1 MMRAH
6 RFCSRVSV
14 RRVARASQTCQRY
27 ASHSE
32 SATVIASGKERR
44 Q

>member
-1 MMRAH
+1 MMRVH

-14 RRVARASQTCQRY
+14 RGVTRTFQTYQRY

-32 SATVIASGKERR
+32 AATVTAKGKEST
-44 Q
+44 

>member
-1 MMRAH
+1 MTSVH

-14 RRVARASQTCQRY
+14 RRATCACQTCQRY

-32 SATVIASGKERR
+32 AVTVIASRNERPR
-44 Q
+44 

>member
-6 RFCSRVSV
+6 RFCSRVSA
-14 RRVARASQTCQRY
+14 RRVVHAFQTCQRY

-32 SATVIASGKERR
+32 AATVIASGKERTR
-44 Q
+44 

>member
-1 MMRAH
+1 MMRVY

-14 RRVARASQTCQRY
+14 RRVARAFQTCQRY

-32 SATVIASGKERR
+32 SATVVTSGKERTR
-44 Q
+44 

>member
-1 MMRAH
+1 MIRVH

-14 RRVARASQTCQRY
+14 RRGTRASPTCQRY

-32 SATVIASGKERR
+32 AATVIANGTKGTR
-44 Q
+44 

>member
-1 MMRAH
+1 MRGFR

-14 RRVARASQTCQRY
+14 RRATCALQTAQRC

-32 SATVIASGKERR
+32 AATAIVHRRERTR
-44 Q
+44 